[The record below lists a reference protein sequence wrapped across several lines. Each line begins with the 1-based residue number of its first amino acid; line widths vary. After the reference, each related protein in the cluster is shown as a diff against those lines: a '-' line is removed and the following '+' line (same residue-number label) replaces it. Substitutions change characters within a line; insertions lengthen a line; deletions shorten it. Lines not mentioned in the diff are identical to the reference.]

1 METSTEV
8 ELNQLL
14 EELSEIKA
22 EDDENYGDDD
32 SPPPPPPRDSL
43 VFDSPMDEAARSST
57 RVSVQGGKISYYEEP
72 NSRSSDRFGDTGTER
87 FSVRPSAG
95 GNQQPLSS
103 NSTRASNNVSVRGS
117 NNNNSGNNNNNDFDN
132 RSSDRFG
139 ETGTERFSSR
149 PSAGG
154 NQEEF
159 VENRFSDRGAEE
171 DRFGDVEDNSGF
183 QQQRNSYAPP
193 TSTSC
198 GVCGRD
204 IDGDALQALGSLYH
218 FKCFSCAGC
227 RKDIGTEEFFDKDG
241 KAYCLTCYKSSF
253 LPACSRCRKAIE
265 GRYLKAL
272 NQDFHEQCFSC
283 AVCNQT
289 FADGKF
295 YEKDQNPYC
304 LQHYNELFGYTC
316 AKCHQTI
323 IDGTAIAAL
332 DKYWHRNHFTCTRC
346 SQPFTDGKFF
356 EDEGLPYCQEHYHER
371 RGTICGKCA
380 KPIDGMCVS
389 ALEKKWHQGCFTCT
403 KCNDVLSGQVMLS
416 EGNVYCP
423 NCAST
428 L

>member
-22 EDDENYGDDD
+22 DEDDMGGDD

-43 VFDSPMDEAARSST
+43 VFDSPMDEAARSSQ

-72 NSRSSDRFGDTGTER
+72 TARSSDRFGNEGNERFSTRPSTSTPLSKNSQMSKTSQVGGGAVRSSDRFGDTGTER
-87 FSVRPSAG
+87 FSTRPS
-95 GNQQPLSS
+95 
-103 NSTRASNNVSVRGS
+103 NNTPMSKTSQV
-117 NNNNSGNNNNNDFDN
+117 
-132 RSSDRFG
+132 
-139 ETGTERFSSR
+139 TED
-149 PSAGG
+149 
-154 NQEEF
+154 
-159 VENRFSDRGAEE
+159 RFSDRGNEE
-171 DRFGDVEDNSGF
+171 DRFGDVQDESGGFTESDNFS
-183 QQQRNSYAPP
+183 AP

-198 GVCGRD
+198 KICGKE
-204 IDGDALQALGSLYH
+204 IEGDALQALNSLYH
-218 FKCFSCAGC
+218 FSCFSCSNC
-227 RKDIGTEEFFDKDG
+227 KKNIGTEEFFDKDN
-241 KAYCLTCYKSSF
+241 KAYCLNCYKTSF
-253 LPACSRCRKAIE
+253 LPTCSRCKKTIE

-283 AVCNQT
+283 AVCNQA
-289 FADGKF
+289 FSDGKF
-295 YEKDQNPYC
+295 YEKDENPYC

-323 IDGTAIAAL
+323 TDGTAIAAL
-332 DKYWHRNHFTCTRC
+332 DKYWHRNHFTCTKC
-346 SQPFTDGKFF
+346 NKPFTDGKFF
-356 EDEGLPYCQEHYHER
+356 EDEGQPYCQEHYHQR
-371 RGTICGKCA
+371 RGTICGKCG

-389 ALEKKWHQGCFTCT
+389 ALEKKWHQTCFTCT

-423 NCAST
+423 KCAQT

>member
-22 EDDENYGDDD
+22 EDDDLEGDD

-43 VFDSPMDEAARSST
+43 VFDSPMDEAARSSQ

-72 NSRSSDRFGDTGTER
+72 TARSSDRFGDTG
-87 FSVRPSAG
+87 
-95 GNQQPLSS
+95 
-103 NSTRASNNVSVRGS
+103 
-117 NNNNSGNNNNNDFDN
+117 D
-132 RSSDRFG
+132 
-139 ETGTERFSSR
+139 ERFSSR
-149 PSAGG
+149 PSTNTPMSKTSQSNNFGG
-154 NQEEF
+154 GD
-159 VENRFSDRGAEE
+159 RFSDRGAEE
-171 DRFGDVEDNSGF
+171 DRFGDVQDNQGF
-183 QQQRNSYAPP
+183 VESEPYAAP

-198 GVCGRD
+198 KICGKE
-204 IDGDALQALGSLYH
+204 IEGDALQALGALYH
-218 FKCFSCAGC
+218 FSCFSCSSC
-227 RKDIGTEEFFDKDG
+227 RKNIGTEEFFDKDN
-241 KAYCLTCYKSSF
+241 KAYCLNCYKTSF
-253 LPACSRCRKAIE
+253 LPTCSRCKKTIE

-283 AVCNQT
+283 AVCNQP
-289 FADGKF
+289 FSDGKF
-295 YEKDQNPYC
+295 YEKDENPYC

-323 IDGTAIAAL
+323 TDGTAIAAL
-332 DKYWHRNHFTCTRC
+332 DKYWHRNHFTCTKC
-346 SQPFTDGKFF
+346 NKAFSDGKFF
-356 EDEGLPYCQEHYHER
+356 EDEGQPYCQEHYHQR
-371 RGTICGKCA
+371 RGTICGKCS

-389 ALEKKWHQGCFTCT
+389 ALEKKWHQTCFTCT

-423 NCAST
+423 KCANT

>member
-22 EDDENYGDDD
+22 DDDDLAGDD

-72 NSRSSDRFGDTGTER
+72 SARSSDRFGNTGDER
-87 FSVRPSAG
+87 FSTRPSTSGA
-95 GNQQPLSS
+95 PLSK
-103 NSTRASNNVSVRGS
+103 NSQLSKTSQAPSSGS
-117 NNNNSGNNNNNDFDN
+117 Y

-139 ETGTERFSSR
+139 ATGDERFSTR
-149 PSAGG
+149 PSSSGAPLSKTSQASG
-154 NQEEF
+154 ND
-159 VENRFSDRGAEE
+159 RFSDRGAED
-171 DRFGDVEDNSGF
+171 DRFGDVQDDSNSGF
-183 QQQRNSYAPP
+183 VESDTYSAPA
-193 TSTSC
+193 STSC
-198 GVCGRD
+198 KVCGKE
-204 IDGDALQALGSLYH
+204 IEGDALQALGALYH
-218 FKCFSCAGC
+218 FSCFSCSNC
-227 RKDIGTEEFFDKDG
+227 RKNIGTEEFFDKDN
-241 KAYCLTCYKSSF
+241 KAYCLSCYKSSF
-253 LPACSRCRKAIE
+253 LPTCSRCKKTIE

-283 AVCNQT
+283 AVCNQA
-289 FADGKF
+289 FSDGKF
-295 YEKDQNPYC
+295 YEKDENPYC

-323 IDGTAIAAL
+323 TDGTAIAAL
-332 DKYWHRNHFTCTRC
+332 DKYWHRNHFTCTKC
-346 SQPFTDGKFF
+346 NKAFADGKFF
-356 EDEGLPYCQEHYHER
+356 EDEGQPYCQEHYHQR
-371 RGTICGKCA
+371 RGTICGKCN

-416 EGNVYCP
+416 EGQVYCP
-423 NCAST
+423 KCANS